1 MYQDERSITPNNEAG
16 EGDLDPRLIM
26 TFINTSSHR
35 FRVYKLLNSGVFIS
49 VTPIIIDNNESDSND
64 SDSVFLSDT
73 KRELEF
79 LFGTKDLEGPSGT
92 LVFKAEDNEDLHFKI
107 YFDLSILPTNP
118 RCSYVYQQGVYSMA
132 SPICCFP
139 DKYLPEKYTNYYRT
153 IFTISDPVLCNS
165 FYHVSDSH
173 FSERLKDK
181 AFADKFTYAH
191 RSLFDRI
198 NSDDKSLGLIHTG
211 DVCTYDERFSDYCNF
226 YLKAKRIE
234 DNFEPK
240 YLKNLYEG
248 YGYYDKSQV
257 IDRIRERHVNELKRT
272 SFDQCIIDNC
282 DSEEKLHYFWNWH
295 GVRFIHLNLAPIDE
309 KDTVGHEGYNALSY
323 LKYAL
328 KYWSNRRP
336 VILCFHYL
344 LDYWTSK
351 QFGFLSEQQIKDFWD
366 VIKDYNICA
375 ILCGQ
380 IHLANKGFFN
390 FIYNNEIYST
400 NIPYFCSGAIE
411 PNRYETK
418 NADMSYYNRFEFD
431 DTMNKIRA
439 FQNEISF
446 PDNSDPQTHEY
457 QTGYIDI
464 TEGKKPTCE
473 IKPFPAP
480 VEEV

>member
-1 MYQDERSITPNNEAG
+1 MYQDERAITPNQEA
-16 EGDLDPRLIM
+16 ESGDLDPRLIM
-26 TFINTSSHR
+26 NIINTSSQR
-35 FRVYKLLNSGVFIS
+35 FRVYYLLKSGSCIK
-49 VTPIIIDNNESDSND
+49 VTPIVFDNKESDSD
-64 SDSVFLSDT
+64 SLFICDT
-73 KRELEF
+73 KREVEF
-79 LFGTKDLEGPSGT
+79 IFGTKELEGPSGT
-92 LVFKAEDNEDLHFKI
+92 LVFQAENNEDLHFQI
-107 YFDLSILPTNP
+107 YFDLSILPSNP

-139 DKYLPEKYTNYYRT
+139 EKFFPEKLKNNYIT
-153 IFTISDPVLCNS
+153 TFTISDPVLCNS

-173 FSERLKDK
+173 FSEKLKDK
-181 AFADKFTYAH
+181 AFAEKFTYAH

-211 DVCTYDERFSDYCNF
+211 DVCTYDECFSDYCNF

-257 IDRIRERHVNELKRT
+257 IDRIRERHEIDLTRKT
-272 SFDQCIIDNC
+272 FDQCIFEGC
-282 DSEEKLHYFWNWH
+282 DSEEKLHYYWTWH

-323 LKYAL
+323 LKYVL
-328 KYWSNRRP
+328 NIWGNRRP

-344 LDYWTSK
+344 LGYWTQLSK
-351 QFGFLSEQQIKDFWD
+351 AYGFLSEQQIKDFWD

-380 IHLANKGFFN
+380 VHLVNQGLFN
-390 FIYNNEIYST
+390 FKYNNDIYTT
-400 NIPYFCSGAIE
+400 NIPCYCSGAIE
-411 PNRYETK
+411 PHREETK

-464 TEGKKPTCE
+464 TEGKKPTCD
-473 IKPFPAP
+473 INPVPAP